1 MPPEA
6 AARRRRRS
14 AFGGAATN
22 AGDGIEAGAQAGRRP
37 NGRQDPGDD
46 LQLLEVLQ
54 LGARSRPGR

>member
-1 MPPEA
+1 MA
-6 AARRRRRS
+6 AA

-22 AGDGIEAGAQAGRRP
+22 AGDGIEAGAQAGMRP

-46 LQLLEVLQ
+46 LQLLEVLR

>member
-1 MPPEA
+1 MPPGSCGVA
-6 AARRRRRS
+6 AA

-46 LQLLEVLQ
+46 LQLLEVLR
-54 LGARSRPGR
+54 LGAAGLDFLLR